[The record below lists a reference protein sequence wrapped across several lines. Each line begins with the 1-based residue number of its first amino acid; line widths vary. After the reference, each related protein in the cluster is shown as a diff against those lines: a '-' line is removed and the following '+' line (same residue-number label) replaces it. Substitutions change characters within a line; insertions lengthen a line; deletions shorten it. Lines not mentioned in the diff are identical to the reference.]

1 MKKILKR
8 LIPSFLYNW
17 LHWLRYYRYSKII
30 LKRVQCVRRQNAH
43 IVFLLMTPEHSNLG
57 DHAIAYAELSLLKD
71 FCVFEITGADL
82 LILSNYPNLL
92 KQCFLD
98 DVLLFQGGGYLGTLW
113 YEAEA
118 LLRKVFT
125 LVGDKNHLI
134 VFPQTIYYENSDW
147 GKEEF
152 EKSKE
157 IYNQCSNL
165 ILTAREKS
173 SFEIMKSVYNKVFL
187 IPDVVLSLNE
197 CGKSYDF
204 QRSGVSV
211 CLRNDVEKTM
221 SAEEHDKVITFCRK
235 LFDDNVRYFD
245 MCADH
250 DIKPTDREAALK
262 KQFARF
268 RSSELVIT
276 DRLHGMIFA
285 AITAT
290 PCIVLNSKSPKVKG
304 VYDWVFKDCEYITFT
319 SDFQEM
325 EEFIRRTKGNTYHY
339 DNSSIIHCY
348 DELLRII
355 KEVNF
360 GK

>member
-1 MKKILKR
+1 MEMIIKKLLPRQLQVIVHWLKYYLYSLKIEKKIYKYKR
-8 LIPSFLYNW
+8 THSNVL
-17 LHWLRYYRYSKII
+17 
-30 LKRVQCVRRQNAH
+30 
-43 IVFLLMTPEHSNLG
+43 FLLLTPEHNNLG
-57 DHAIAYAELSLLKD
+57 DHAIAYAENKLLKHYY
-71 FCVFEITGADL
+71 VFEITGADL
-82 LILSNYPNLL
+82 LILSKYPNILRRL
-92 KQCFLD
+92 FINDTLI
-98 DVLLFQGGGYLGTLW
+98 FQGGGYLGTFW
-113 YEAEA
+113 FETEE
-118 LLRKVFT
+118 LLRNVLQLLKEN
-125 LVGDKNHLI
+125 NHI
-134 VFPQTIYYENSDW
+134 VVFPQTIYYEDTIW
-147 GKEEF
+147 GREEF
-152 EKSKE
+152 DKSKA
-157 IYNQCSNL
+157 IYNSCPHL
-165 ILTAREKS
+165 ILTAREKAS
-173 SFEIMKSVYNKVFL
+173 YEIMQSAYNNVYL

-197 CGKSYDF
+197 CGKTIDF
-204 QRSGVSV
+204 KRSGVSV

-221 SAEEHDKVITFCRK
+221 SAEEHDKVISFCRK
-235 LFDDNVRYFD
+235 LFGDNIRYFD

-325 EEFIRRTKGNTYHY
+325 EEFIRRTKGNTYYY
-339 DNSSIIHCY
+339 DNSSIIHYY

-355 KEVNF
+355 KEVKF